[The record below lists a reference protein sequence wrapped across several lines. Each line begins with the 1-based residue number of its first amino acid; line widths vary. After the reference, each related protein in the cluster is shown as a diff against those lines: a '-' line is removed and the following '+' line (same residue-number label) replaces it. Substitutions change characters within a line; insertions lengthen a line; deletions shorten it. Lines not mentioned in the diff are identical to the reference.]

1 MSLIAA
7 KSDYIMKA
15 DIVYQNLQEYEE
27 IFESE
32 ALVINH
38 LKCLLLREEDIDDF
52 NVEGINV
59 NVYNSSDGY
68 QLFFE
73 NYVMEVSVYEKQIV
87 SFSVKKQ

>member
-1 MSLIAA
+1 
-7 KSDYIMKA
+7 MKA
-15 DIVYQNLQEYEE
+15 DIVYQNLKEYEE

-52 NVEGINV
+52 NVNGINV
-59 NVYNSSDGY
+59 SVYNSSDGY

>member
-52 NVEGINV
+52 NVEGIIV